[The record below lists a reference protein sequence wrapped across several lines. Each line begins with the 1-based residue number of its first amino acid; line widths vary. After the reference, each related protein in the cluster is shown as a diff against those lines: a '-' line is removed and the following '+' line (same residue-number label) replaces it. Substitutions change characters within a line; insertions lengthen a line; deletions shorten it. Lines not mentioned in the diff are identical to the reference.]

1 MELWKRIAKLYNPSA
16 GNHLPPQR
24 ISLEWSIGSLHES
37 SNKFKVGLV
46 FFFFQM
52 VSLSVITMLP

>member
-37 SNKFKVGLV
+37 SNKFKV

-52 VSLSVITMLP
+52 ISLSVITMLS

>member
-37 SNKFKVGLV
+37 SNKFKVC
-46 FFFFQM
+46 FFFSNGIF
-52 VSLSVITMLP
+52 VSNNYVILI

>member
-37 SNKFKVGLV
+37 SNKFKG

-52 VSLSVITMLP
+52 ISLSVITMLS